1 MYELKTTL
9 PEVECRTNCRIKVY
23 SDGSK
28 NYMLCN
34 NAIFK
39 DPFLE
44 EQQKFEKREAIFIK
58 KEREIMLI
66 KKYLGV
72 DTLKD
77 VVPALIAEARAILF
91 GENVVPDTDEKEV
104 RYDSMKRAKDS
115 IFDYILNN
123 EFEYFFTGTINPE
136 LLDSKDSKEVFKPVK
151 MWLENCVKRYGLSY
165 ILVAERHKSGAIHF
179 HGLLKCKK
187 PLKMVDSGTKLYHGF
202 NKPVSNEK
210 AEKLGLSGGR
220 TVYNLT
226 NWRFGWSTAIKLTG
240 DRMNTAFY
248 VTKYITKDCKKIFG
262 RFFWHSRDLKKP
274 QIIYKNVDFDEFEAL
289 DYGGFKY
296 RLDRS
301 DNVESNVDN
310 ATL

>member
-1 MYELKTTL
+1 MHDLNITL

-23 SDGSK
+23 VDGSK
-28 NYMLCN
+28 NYMLCSN
-34 NAIFK
+34 SIFK
-39 DPFLE
+39 DPFYE
-44 EQQKFEKREAIFIK
+44 DQQKIEKREAIFTK
-58 KEREIMLI
+58 KERELMLI

-77 VVPALIAEARAILF
+77 VEPALIAEARAILF
-91 GENVVPDTDEKEV
+91 GESVVPDTDLKEV

-123 EFEYFFTGTINPE
+123 SFDYFFTGTINPE
-136 LLDSKDSKEVFKPVK
+136 LLDSQDSNEVLKPVK
-151 MWLENCVKRYGLSY
+151 KWLENLVARYGLSY
-165 ILVAERHKSGAIHF
+165 IMVAERHKSGAIHF
-179 HGLLKCKK
+179 HGLLKSQK
-187 PLKMVDSGTKLYHGF
+187 PLKMVDSGTKLYQGY

-220 TVYNLT
+220 TVYNLA
-226 NWRFGWSTAIKLTG
+226 NWRFGYSTAIKLTG

-248 VTKYITKDCKKIFG
+248 VTKYITKDFKKIFG

-274 QIIYKNVDFDEFEAL
+274 QIIYKNVDFNSFDAL

-301 DNVESNVDN
+301 DNDESNGDY